1 MALAVLGKTFIIVV
15 LTILGSRTSQGT
27 SRGLQE
33 ASMAEKYS
41 QWRAQYNRNYL
52 DDTEKESRFEIFKQ
66 NAEFVEKSNSEGNR
80 TYKLSLNKFA
90 DLSAEEF
97 IAARSGFKMTN
108 LSRST
113 GTTSFT
119 HESLT
124 DVPTT
129 VDWRKHGAV
138 TPVKYQDQCGKSL
151 KISALIIVV
160 KLSLIKKLERFN
172 FLVMVDWYACRMLL
186 GIFISGSGRG
196 DHQD

>member
-1 MALAVLGKTFIIVV
+1 MAFAVLGKTFTIVV
-15 LTILGSRTSQGT
+15 LTILGSWTSQAT
-27 SRGLQE
+27 SRALQE

-80 TYKLSLNKFA
+80 TYKLSLNEFA

-119 HESLT
+119 HESPT
-124 DVPTT
+124 DIVPTS
-129 VDWRKHGAV
+129 VDWRDHGAV
-138 TPVKYQDQCGKSL
+138 TPVKSQGQCGKSL
-151 KISALIIVV
+151 KISALIIVLAYQ
-160 KLSLIKKLERFN
+160 KT
-172 FLVMVDWYACRMLL
+172 
-186 GIFISGSGRG
+186 
-196 DHQD
+196 